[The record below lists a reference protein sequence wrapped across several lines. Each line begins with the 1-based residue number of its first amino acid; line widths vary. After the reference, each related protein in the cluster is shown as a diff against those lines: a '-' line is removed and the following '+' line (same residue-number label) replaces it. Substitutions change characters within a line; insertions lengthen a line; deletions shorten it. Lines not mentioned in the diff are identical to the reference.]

1 MLSEVE
7 ACLKIMTIKKNTLSR
22 VLGTQ
27 GDKKINMLLQLQN
40 ITKGYGQPGTHS
52 YRPVLKDLNIKLQ
65 QGEKVAIVGSSGSG
79 KTTLLN
85 LIGALDQP
93 ESGKIL
99 FKGTEIS
106 GYDKKQ
112 LAAFR
117 NKNLGFVFQLHHLMP
132 QLTLWENVL
141 LPLLPQGNKI
151 SKEQKDWAE
160 HLIRKVGI
168 WEQRNQKPSE
178 MSGGECQRTAVV
190 RALINKP
197 ALLLADEPTG
207 ALDQENASAL
217 TELLIQLS
225 IEENITLVTVTHSV
239 EMAGKMDK
247 KYTLRNG
254 MASPNPSEGGE

>member
-1 MLSEVE
+1 M
-7 ACLKIMTIKKNTLSR
+7 
-22 VLGTQ
+22 
-27 GDKKINMLLQLQN
+27 LQLEN
-40 ITKGYGQPGTHS
+40 ITKGYGKPGTHS
-52 YRPVLKDLNIKLQ
+52 YRPVLQNLNLEIGK
-65 QGEKVAIVGSSGSG
+65 GERIAIVGPSGSG

-99 FKGTEIS
+99 FEGTEIS

-141 LPLLPQGNKI
+141 LPLLASGQKI
-151 SKEQKDWAE
+151 TDEQKSRAE
-160 HLIRKVGI
+160 YLIQKVGI
-168 WEQRNQKPSE
+168 WEQRNQKPAE

-190 RALINKP
+190 RALINNP
-197 ALLLADEPTG
+197 GLILADEPTG

-225 IEENITLVTVTHSV
+225 QEENITLVTVTHSV
-239 EMAGKMDK
+239 EMAERMEK
-247 KYTLRNG
+247 KYVLSNG
-254 MASPNPSEGGE
+254 ELVQSSMFKV

>member
-1 MLSEVE
+1 
-7 ACLKIMTIKKNTLSR
+7 
-22 VLGTQ
+22 
-27 GDKKINMLLQLQN
+27 MLLQLQN

-52 YRPVLKDLNIKLQ
+52 YRAVLKDLNLELK
-65 QGEKVAIVGSSGSG
+65 QGEKVAIVGPSGSG

-85 LIGALDQP
+85 LIGALDLP
-93 ESGKIL
+93 ETGKVL
-99 FKGTEIS
+99 FEGTEIT
-106 GYDKKQ
+106 GYSKND

-117 NKNLGFVFQLHHLMP
+117 NKKLGFIFQLHYLMP

-151 SKEQKDWAE
+151 SKEKKDWAE

-197 ALLLADEPTG
+197 KLILADEPTG
-207 ALDQENASAL
+207 ALDEDNAAAL
-217 TELLIQLS
+217 SELLIQLS
-225 IEENITLVTVTHSV
+225 DEENVTLVTVTHST
-239 EMAGKMDK
+239 ELAARMNL
-247 KYTLRNG
+247 KYALHSG
-254 MASPNPSEGGE
+254 QLVQSLKFKV

>member
-1 MLSEVE
+1 M
-7 ACLKIMTIKKNTLSR
+7 
-22 VLGTQ
+22 
-27 GDKKINMLLQLQN
+27 LQLQN
-40 ITKGYGQPGTHS
+40 ITKGYGEPGTHS
-52 YRPVLKDLNIKLQ
+52 YRPVLQNLNLEIGK
-65 QGEKVAIVGSSGSG
+65 GERIAIVGPSGSG

-99 FKGTEIS
+99 FEGTEIS

-141 LPLLPQGNKI
+141 LPLLASGQKI
-151 SKEQKDWAE
+151 TDEQKSRAE
-160 HLIRKVGI
+160 YLIQKVSI
-168 WEQRNQKPSE
+168 WKQRNQKPAE

-207 ALDQENASAL
+207 ALDQENATAL
-217 TELLIQLS
+217 TDLLIQLS
-225 IEENITLVTVTHSV
+225 KEENITLVTVTHSV
-239 EMAGKMDK
+239 EMAERMEKI
-247 KYTLRNG
+247 YTLKNG
-254 MASPNPSEGGE
+254 KVA